1 MKNRNVKLGYLL
13 LLNLSSIAQTKID
26 SIAKVSRTEIEM
38 VYNQYL
44 QNGNNS
50 AVTGGIGTE
59 KLTVYGPSINVKK
72 ISDKNVYSYTLGS
85 DVISS
90 ASTDNIDYIPSSASA
105 LDARVYT
112 NFGYERKFS
121 KNLNFNTNAGLSI
134 ESDYFSFTYGFGI
147 SKSDKSKTHN
157 YSFDVSISND
167 DLRWGRVNPGYY
179 APTKLIYP
187 FELRYKEW
195 YDVYKRDS
203 YNFKLGFWKIL
214 NKRNNIGVFPEFTY
228 QEGLLAT
235 PFHRVYF
242 SNGSLRVENLPNRR
256 MKASIAIKLNSFVF
270 GNYILK
276 NTFNF
281 YEDTFGIRA
290 FSLENETVIKLNPKL
305 AINPNIRFYSQTSSK
320 YFNEY
325 LKNSI
330 EQSYYTSDF
339 DLSKFKTYNI
349 GVGIKYKN
357 EKIKVNKL
365 ISNSYMIRYNFSQRS
380 NNLNSHSISIID
392 SINKCEN

>member
-1 MKNRNVKLGYLL
+1 MKNRNLKLGCLL
-13 LLNLSSIAQTKID
+13 LLNLSGYAQTKID
-26 SIAKVSRTEIEM
+26 SIAKISRTEIEM
-38 VYNQYL
+38 VYNQYI

-50 AVTGGIGTE
+50 AITGGIGPE
-59 KLTVYGPSINVKK
+59 KLTVYGPSFNIKK
-72 ISDKNVYSYTLGS
+72 ISDKNVYSYTIGS
-85 DVISS
+85 DIISS
-90 ASTDNIDYIPSSASA
+90 ASTDNIDYIKSSASV

-121 KNLNFNTNAGLSI
+121 KNLNLNFNGGLSI
-134 ESDYFSFTYGFGI
+134 ESDYLSFTYGFGI
-147 SKSDKSKTHN
+147 SKTDKSKTHN

-167 DLRWGRVNPGYY
+167 DLRWGLVNPGYY

-187 FELRYKEW
+187 SELRYKEW
-195 YDVYKRDS
+195 YDVYNRNS
-203 YNFKLGFWKIL
+203 YNFKLGLWKIL
-214 NKRNNIGVFPEFTY
+214 NKRNNFGVFPELTY

-242 SNGSLRVENLPNRR
+242 SDGSLRVENLPNRR
-256 MKASIAIKLNSFVF
+256 LKGAIAIRLNSFVA
-270 GNYILK
+270 GNYIIK
-276 NTFNF
+276 NTFNV

-290 FSLENETVIKLNPKL
+290 FSLENETIVKVNSKL
-305 AINPNIRFYSQTSSK
+305 AIIPNIRFYSQSSSK

-349 GVGIKYKN
+349 GIGIKYKN
-357 EKIKVNKL
+357 EKIKDNRL
-365 ISNSYMIRYNFSQRS
+365 ISKSFMVRYNFLERS
-380 NNLNSHSISIID
+380 NNLNAHSISIIFFSSKD
-392 SINKCEN
+392 

>member
-1 MKNRNVKLGYLL
+1 MKNRNVTLRCLL
-13 LLNLSSIAQTKID
+13 LLNLSGYAQTKID
-26 SIAKVSRTEIEM
+26 SIAKTSRTEIEM
-38 VYNQYL
+38 VYNQYI

-59 KLTVYGPSINVKK
+59 ELTVYGPSLNIKK
-72 ISDKNVYSYTLGS
+72 ISDKNVYSYMLGA
-85 DVISS
+85 DIVSS
-90 ASTDNIDYIPSSASA
+90 ASTDNIDYIKSSASV

-121 KNLNFNTNAGLSI
+121 KNLNLNFNGGLSI
-134 ESDYFSFTYGFGI
+134 ESDYFSFTYGFGF
-147 SKSDKSKTHN
+147 SKTDKSKTHN

-167 DLRWGRVNPGYY
+167 DLLWGRVNPGYY

-187 FELRYKEW
+187 SELRFKEW
-195 YDVYKRDS
+195 YDVYKRNS

-214 NKRNNIGVFPEFTY
+214 NKRNNFGVFPEITY

-242 SNGSLRVENLPNRR
+242 SDGSLRVENLPTRR
-256 MKASIAIKLNSFVF
+256 LKGAIALRINSFVL
-270 GNYILK
+270 GKYIFK
-276 NTFNF
+276 NTFNV

-290 FSLENETVIKLNPKL
+290 FSLENETIIKVNSKL
-305 AINPNIRFYSQTSSK
+305 AIIPNIRFYSQTSSK

-330 EQSYYTSDF
+330 EQNYYTSDF
-339 DLSKFKTYNI
+339 DLSKFKTYNVGI
-349 GVGIKYKN
+349 GIKYKS
-357 EKIKVNKL
+357 EKIRDNIV
-365 ISNSYMIRYNFSQRS
+365 ISNSFMIRYNFLERS
-380 NNLNSHSISIID
+380 NNLNAHSISIIYFT
-392 SINKCEN
+392 SKN